1 MEHSIFRV
9 LDDADVDDADVEPE
23 SAPLDGVARS
33 DAALMDAYSN
43 AVVDVVEAV
52 SPAVVHVQVRS
63 SRGGRAGH
71 GSGSGVIVSP
81 DGLVLTNNHVV
92 DSAQSIT
99 LSQGDGQR
107 FGARLVGRDPDTDLA
122 VLRAET
128 SERLRYARLADSK
141 KLRPGQIAIAIGNPL
156 GFQSTVT
163 AGIISA
169 VGRSLRAENGRLIDD
184 VIQTDAALNPGNSG
198 GPLLNSAG
206 HAIGINTATIMGAQG
221 LCFAVASNT
230 AEYVLMQILTHG
242 RVRRGVLGIVAEHV
256 VLPQSVRHK
265 LGLAQPGAI
274 GIRSVQNRGP
284 AEMAGLVAGDILIS
298 LDGTPIAGADD
309 VARILDAKS
318 INQRV
323 KAEVL
328 RSGEKLEFPIVPEER
343 N

>member
-9 LDDADVDDADVEPE
+9 FDDSGVERE
-23 SAPLDGVARS
+23 SARAESVAR
-33 DAALMDAYSN
+33 DDTALMDAYSN

-52 SPAVVHVQVRS
+52 SPAVVHVQVKGV
-63 SRGGRAGH
+63 RGGRPAQ

-81 DGLVLTNNHVV
+81 DGLVLTNNHVI
-92 DSAQSIT
+92 DGAQSIT
-99 LSQGDGQR
+99 LAQGDGQH
-107 FGARLVGRDPDTDLA
+107 FSARLLGRDPDTDIA

-128 SERLRYARLADSK
+128 TERLKFARLADSK

-198 GPLLNSAG
+198 GPLVNSRG
-206 HAIGINTATIMGAQG
+206 HVIGINTATIMGAQG

-230 AEYVLMQILTHG
+230 AEYVLTQILSHG

-256 VLPQSVRHK
+256 VLPQRVRHS
-265 LGLAQPGAI
+265 LGLNQAGAI
-274 GIRSVQNRGP
+274 GIRSVQANGP
-284 AEMAGLVAGDILIS
+284 AESAGIKAGDIM
-298 LDGTPIAGADD
+298 IALDD
-309 VARILDAKS
+309 VAIAGVDDVSRVLDAKH
-318 INQRV
+318 INQ
-323 KAEVL
+323 KAIATVL
-328 RSGEKLEFPIVPEER
+328 RNGEKLDFAIVPEER
-343 N
+343 S